1 MDGASLSKKEG
12 ERKLGAH
19 YLFVTERLG
28 RAGGSELIGTCPEN
42 RNSEPDDDSRAQEF
56 GLFVKST
63 KFFFC
68 SLFIRPTVLC
78 RRYANHSGCLNHV
91 IVHRPRFIILFK
103 DVTVNFILNQS
114 FLV

>member
-12 ERKLGAH
+12 ERKLSAH

-63 KFFFC
+63 KFFFVRY
-68 SLFIRPTVLC
+68 SSDRPFYVVAMLT
-78 RRYANHSGCLNHV
+78 
-91 IVHRPRFIILFK
+91 IQ
-103 DVTVNFILNQS
+103 DVSTML
-114 FLV
+114 